1 MAETIDGYAV
11 PIHRTE
17 VDGIPCFW
25 ADLPEEFEARLSF
38 RVGAYDETLATRGA
52 THLIEHLAISD
63 TSFVPWDYSAWV
75 SGLFTTF
82 SIVGTPDDVVD
93 GLAGVAARLREL
105 PLGRLPVTRRAL
117 LTESSR
123 TSSAS
128 RCLRARYGARGPGL
142 AGYPEYGVRRFSDG
156 HVVSWTQERF
166 TNGNAVLVLTGP
178 PPPGLTCVL
187 EAGERLPPVPLEPRP
202 GDLPRLVDARDET
215 WAVSYLAP
223 PSVAESA
230 GSDLF
235 RLRVVDALHYRLG
248 ISDGISRSAE
258 SLTPTL
264 DHRYVRGDLAE
275 GYDDG
280 VVELVLGELRAFADE
295 GPTGHELAM
304 GRAWADRYAR
314 SLDHGRDWLD
324 DLAGTELLGAEPL
337 LADWGEAYR
346 ALDEADVAEAMATAL
361 PTLIVESNTHIDAED
376 LGLGTTPGWAD
387 DPIDGTAFRLMPF
400 LGRSGERF
408 VVGDDAVSWVDGD
421 DVWTIR
427 VEDLAVML
435 KDDASRELIDVHSG
449 EIRFEADDWSDGRRA
464 FALIDTLIPEEL
476 TVDLDVDGP
485 EVPHFFLD

>member
-11 PIHRTE
+11 PVHRTE

-38 RVGAYDETLATRGA
+38 RVGAYDETLPTRGT

-63 TSFVPWDYSAWV
+63 TFFVPWTYSAWV
-75 SGLFTTF
+75 TGLFTTF
-82 SIVGTPDDVVD
+82 SIVGTPNDVVD

-128 RCLRARYGARGPGL
+128 RCLGARYGARGPGL

-156 HVVSWTQERF
+156 HVASWTQERF
-166 TNGNAVLVLTGP
+166 TEGNAVLVLTGP

-187 EAGERLPPVPLEPRP
+187 EDGERVPPVLPEPSP
-202 GDLPRLVDARDET
+202 GDLPRLVGARDET

-235 RLRVVDALHYRLG
+235 RLRVFDALHYGLG
-248 ISDGISRSAE
+248 IADEVSRSAE
-258 SLTPTL
+258 ALAPGL

-304 GRAWADRYAR
+304 GRVWADRYAR
-314 SLDHGRDWLD
+314 SLDNGRDWLD
-324 DLAGTELLGAEPL
+324 DLAEAELLGVEPL
-337 LADWGEAYR
+337 LANWGEAYR
-346 ALDEADVAEAMATAL
+346 TLDEAAVAEAMARAL
-361 PTLIVESNTHIDAED
+361 PTLIVESNTDIDAED
-376 LGLGTTPGWAD
+376 LGLGTVPGWAD
-387 DPIDGTAFRLMPF
+387 DRIEGTEFRPMPF
-400 LGRSGERF
+400 MGRPGKRL

-435 KDDASRELIDVHSG
+435 KEDASRELIDVEAG
-449 EIRFEADDWSDGRRA
+449 EITIEADDWSDGRRA
-464 FALIDTLIPEEL
+464 FALIDALIPDEL

-485 EVPHFFLD
+485 EVPHFYLH